1 MANGV
6 ELMARDD
13 SSKGLPTTLLTGF
26 LGSGKTTFL
35 NWLLSESDATNVAVI
50 VNEFGE
56 IGLDH
61 LLIATPVENIMLV
74 EGGCLCCEVRG
85 DLVQTLSALLA
96 RRDSSEIPYF
106 NRVVIET
113 SGLAN
118 PVPIIQTLLCDEDI
132 RDSFRLSKIITAVD
146 VVNAQSQISQHADAI
161 RQIAI
166 ADLLLFTKLDLS
178 PQESLIQL
186 RETIQVINPG
196 AHQVDVINAKPN
208 NVNATD
214 LLASESL
221 HCRESFLEWIT
232 AGENLLRKLN
242 SSSRRKGLWAQSSL
256 SSAAHQ
262 IRSLDIESFSLIRP
276 GEIAGPNLVMW
287 LNLLSTLKG
296 ERLLRLK
303 AILNVEGYPI
313 AIHAAQTI
321 VHEPVELVSWPSE
334 ERDSRFVVISQG
346 SIRAECEES
355 LALLDFVAPGVQTT
369 PIFDVEAYQKFL
381 KLAEVM
387 GRASG

>member
-1 MANGV
+1 M
-6 ELMARDD
+6 
-13 SSKGLPTTLLTGF
+13 
-26 LGSGKTTFL
+26 
-35 NWLLSESDATNVAVI
+35 
-50 VNEFGE
+50 
-56 IGLDH
+56 
-61 LLIATPVENIMLV
+61 
-74 EGGCLCCEVRG
+74 
-85 DLVQTLSALLA
+85 
-96 RRDSSEIPYF
+96 
-106 NRVVIET
+106 
-113 SGLAN
+113 
-118 PVPIIQTLLCDEDI
+118 
-132 RDSFRLSKIITAVD
+132 
-146 VVNAQSQISQHADAI
+146 
-161 RQIAI
+161 
-166 ADLLLFTKLDLS
+166 
-178 PQESLIQL
+178 IQL

-346 SIRAECEES
+346 SIRAEFEES
-355 LALLDFVAPGVQTT
+355 LALLDFVAPGHQTT